1 MLVEPGTLLTFAI
14 ASAALIAMPGPN
26 VAVIAATGVAHG
38 RGAALTVV
46 AGSTL
51 AQAIQIALVTAG
63 LAALLA
69 AFGWTLV
76 LIKWAGVAY
85 LVWLGLSALLSAPH
99 TGEVKP
105 VSSGRLFATGAA
117 TALANPKTLVFH
129 AAFLPLFV
137 DAGQPA
143 GPQLIVLG
151 AIYLLIALTLDS
163 LYAVLAGWMK
173 TALSRFDIQTL
184 ARRGSGVLMLF
195 AAGWLAL
202 RRAE

>member
-1 MLVEPGTLLTFAI
+1 MMEPATLLAFVL
-14 ASAALIAMPGPN
+14 ASAALIAVPGPN
-26 VAVIAATGVAHG
+26 VAVIVATGAAHG
-38 RGAALTVV
+38 RRAALTVV
-46 AGSTL
+46 AGATL
-51 AQAIQIALVTAG
+51 AQAGQIALVAAG
-63 LAALLA
+63 LAAFLA
-69 AFGWTLV
+69 AFGWTLTV
-76 LIKWAGVAY
+76 IKWAGVAY
-85 LVWLGLSALLSAPH
+85 LAWLGVSALMAKAH
-99 TGEVKP
+99 TGEARP
-105 VSSGRLFATGAA
+105 VSARRLFATGAA

-137 DAGQPA
+137 SPDHPA
-143 GPQLIVLG
+143 GPQLFILG
-151 AIYLLIALTLDS
+151 GVYILVALTLDS